1 MLTLT
6 RFIPQIN
13 ALEAKLHSEPELSF
27 REYGTTRL
35 IDETLAALPGM
46 VRVEL
51 GLETG
56 TVWRLRGKGSGPAV
70 GLRADIDA
78 IRQTET
84 LCRSD
89 RSCRPGIMHAC
100 GHDVH
105 TAALLGAAML
115 LSEMRDQ
122 LSGDVVFLFQPAE
135 EVLRGAKHLVS
146 KGLFEKVPFDML
158 FGLHNQPALPLGTV
172 GIAEGPLMA
181 GKDDFILDI
190 HGKGGHGGLPDTCI
204 DPIVAA
210 AGVVNALQ
218 TVVSRNVSPL
228 DAAVLSVC
236 SIHGGTEEN
245 LVVEDVRLTGS
256 LRTMRKEVRERAL
269 TRLHEIAETAAAAY
283 GCSAKIQTERLTPS
297 VCNSP
302 RMTAIARRAAEAA
315 FGKENIRTAAPC
327 MGCEDFAVYGEHVP
341 AFFYF
346 LGSGRADGQS
356 APWHKSDF
364 RAEPGTAAAG
374 ARLLAASALAAQGM
388 L

>member
-1 MLTLT
+1 MLNLT
-6 RFIPQIN
+6 HLIPQIN
-13 ALEAKLHSEPELSF
+13 AIETKLHSEPELSF

-35 IDETLAALPGM
+35 IDETLTALPGT

-56 TVWRLRGKGSGPAV
+56 TVWRLKGAKEGPTV

-78 IRQTET
+78 IRQEECV
-84 LCRSD
+84 CRSD
-89 RSCRPGIMHAC
+89 RSRRAGIMHAC

-105 TAALLGAAML
+105 TAALLGAAMA
-115 LSEMRDQ
+115 LSEMRER
-122 LSGDVVFLFQPAE
+122 LAGDAVFIFQPAE
-135 EVLRGAKHLVS
+135 EVLRGARHLVS
-146 KGLFEKVPFDML
+146 KGLFEKAPFDML

-172 GIAEGPLMA
+172 GITEGPLMA

-269 TRLHEIAETAAAAY
+269 QRLREIGETTAAAY
-283 GCSAKIQTERLTPS
+283 GCSAKLQTERLTPS
-297 VCNSP
+297 VINS
-302 RMTAIARRAAEAA
+302 REMTLLARKAAQAV
-315 FGKENIRTAAPC
+315 FGAENIRSAVPC

-341 AFFYF
+341 SFFYF

-364 RAEPGTAAAG
+364 RAEPGTVIAG
-374 ARLLAASALAAQGM
+374 ARLLAAGVLAAQG
-388 L
+388 LL